1 MTALKDSLPS
11 IWTKISSG
19 GGGDDQS
26 NNLGIK
32 LPPISL
38 CTTSWFMSLFIG
50 TLPIE
55 SVLRVWDVLFYEGSR
70 TLFRVAVAIFKIGEQ
85 RIKSVNES
93 MEMFQVVQG
102 LPREILD
109 VGTLLSVAMKRGG
122 ISQEWVERRRTERRK
137 WYAKE
142 RARVTGFEAVEDD
155 RGISDAKPRRAES
168 LWRRKKL

>member
-1 MTALKDSLPS
+1 MTALKDFLPS

-19 GGGDDQS
+19 GDDEAGG
-26 NNLGIK
+26 LGAK

-70 TLFRVAVAIFKIGEQ
+70 TLFRVAIAIFKIGEQ
-85 RIKSVNES
+85 RIKAVNES

-102 LPREILD
+102 LPREMLD
-109 VGTLLSVAMKRGG
+109 VSLLLTVAHKRGVV
-122 ISQEWVERRRTERRK
+122 SQDWVERRRLERK
-137 WYAKE
+137 EWYAKE
-142 RARVTGFEAVEDD
+142 RASVLGVNVAEEEGD
-155 RGISDAKPRRAES
+155 RNGKLRRGES
-168 LWRRKKL
+168 LWRRRK

>member
-1 MTALKDSLPS
+1 MTALEDSLPT

-19 GGGDDQS
+19 GAGDEQS
-26 NNLGIK
+26 SNLGTK

-85 RIKSVNES
+85 RIKSVHES

-102 LPREILD
+102 LPREMLD

-122 ISQEWVERRRTERRK
+122 VSQEWVERRRTERRK
-137 WYAKE
+137 CYAKE
-142 RARVTGFEAVEDD
+142 RARVMGIDAVDDD
-155 RGISDAKPRRAES
+155 RGTGDVKPRRAES
-168 LWRRKKL
+168 LWRRKRL